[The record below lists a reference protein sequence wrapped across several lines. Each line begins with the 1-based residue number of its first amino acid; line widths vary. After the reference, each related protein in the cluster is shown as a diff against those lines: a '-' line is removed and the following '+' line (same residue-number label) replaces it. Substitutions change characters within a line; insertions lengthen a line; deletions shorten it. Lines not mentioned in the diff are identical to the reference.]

1 MKRNDLKLGGMKL
14 SPSQIMTIKQ
24 ATVALAVFTIASTA
38 FGAGGLEAG
47 LSTAEKSLE
56 LIKTWLIRLVAVGAV
71 IYLIWKAIEIMRGR
85 GDWGEFTMAVIHV
98 MIVGAAATLAS
109 WALGVFA

>member
-1 MKRNDLKLGGMKL
+1 MKRNDLKLSGKL
-14 SPSQIMTIKQ
+14 SQSQITTIKQ
-24 ATVALAVFTIASTA
+24 AIVALAVFAVASTA

-56 LIKTWLIRLVAVGAV
+56 LIKTWLIRFVAIGGV
-71 IYLIWKAIEIMRGR
+71 IYLIWKGIEIMRGR
-85 GDWGEFTMAVIHV
+85 SDWGDFGMAIGHVIV
-98 MIVGAAATLAS
+98 VGAAATLAN